1 MYQKYQDTYQR
12 STQSFAVSLIKD
24 QLWNKCSSMVLKN
37 MQIKQLRE
45 ILNTKSYL
53 KNTVN

>member
-1 MYQKYQDTYQR
+1 MYQKLQDTYQR